1 MSDPVNLGVIGG
13 SGLYAL
19 SDFSIEE
26 SRAIET
32 PYGSPSSPVVI
43 GTLAGRRIAF
53 LSRHGEGH
61 RLAPGEVP
69 YAANIYA
76 LKSLGVT
83 KLLSVSA
90 VGSLRENLEPR
101 SFCVPD
107 NLIDRTVDRRRSF
120 FGDGVVGHV
129 SIADPFC
136 ADLSARVSGAARSAS
151 DLPVHSGG
159 IYVCIEGPQFSTRAE
174 SEVFRIWK
182 ASIIGMTAFPEARLA
197 REAELCYACLAMV
210 TDYDVWHDAG
220 DVSVELVVANLQAMT
235 SDVGAIVS
243 ELAATDDDTCNGGCR
258 TSLDNTIITAP
269 DRVGPEVWERL
280 GPITERYLSENSRE

>member
-1 MSDPVNLGVIGG
+1 M
-13 SGLYAL
+13 
-19 SDFSIEE
+19 
-26 SRAIET
+26 ET
-32 PYGSPSSPVVI
+32 PFGSPSSPVVI

-90 VGSLRENLEPR
+90 VGSLRENLAPR

-120 FGDGVVGHV
+120 FGDGIVGHV

-136 ADLSARVSGAARSAS
+136 ADFSARISSAARAAS
-151 DLPVHSGG
+151 DLPVHPGG
-159 IYVCIEGPQFSTRAE
+159 TYVCIEGPQFSTRAE
-174 SEVFRIWK
+174 SELFRSWN
-182 ASIIGMTAFPEARLA
+182 ASIVGMTAFPEARLA

-220 DVSVELVVANLQAMT
+220 DVSVDLVVANLQAMT
-235 SDVGAIVS
+235 ADVGAILS
-243 ELAATDDDTCNGGCR
+243 ELGATDGDVCNGDCR
-258 TSLDNTIITAP
+258 SSLDNAIITGRDQIA
-269 DRVGPEVWERL
+269 PEVWGRL
-280 GPITERYLSENSRE
+280 GPITERYLSENPRE